1 MFQNR
6 PVLFMGLAVG
16 IALVTTILIYNWLQ
30 QQKQSPQVVEERTV
44 TIEGTPIAVASA
56 DLAWG
61 TPIKKEMIREIPFP
75 QENLPSGHFKK
86 PEDLIGRIVLT
97 SMKRHEPILESK
109 LAPIDIKSGGV
120 LGVLDPEKRAMAVK
134 VDQVV
139 ALPGFLKPGDRVD
152 IMLTMAGEKG
162 QKKITKT
169 VLENM
174 KVLAIGT
181 QMERGPADGKPQ
193 PVKIVTFEVTLEEAE
208 MLAMASNGGQL
219 RFALRS
225 PLNPDLKKTRGATIR
240 DLQASFKLYPPPKKK
255 AKQRHTRVEVI
266 KGNAKSVVKF

>member
-30 QQKQSPQVVEERTV
+30 QQKQKEVDVVEQKVV
-44 TIEGTPIAVASA
+44 TIEGIPIAVASA
-56 DLAWG
+56 DMAWG

-75 QENLPSGHFKK
+75 QENLPAGHFKSL
-86 PEDLIGRIVLT
+86 EDLQGRVLL
-97 SMKRHEPILESK
+97 MPVKRNEPILESK

-120 LGVLDPEKRAMAVK
+120 VAVLDPEKRAMAVK
-134 VDQVV
+134 VNQVV
-139 ALPGFLKPGDRVD
+139 ALPGFIKPRDRVD
-152 IMLTMAGEKG
+152 IMVTMSSGGKG
-162 QKKITKT
+162 QITKT

-174 KVLAIGT
+174 LVLAIGT
-181 QMERGPADGKPQ
+181 QIERDPADGKAS
-193 PVKIVTFEVTLEEAE
+193 PVKIITFEVTLEEAE

-225 PLNPDLKKTRGATIR
+225 PLNVALKKTRGATMPNLR
-240 DLQASFKLYPPPKKK
+240 ASFQAAPPKRK
-255 AKQRHTRVEVI
+255 AKRKAQVEVI
-266 KGNAKSVVKF
+266 KGNSKSVVKF